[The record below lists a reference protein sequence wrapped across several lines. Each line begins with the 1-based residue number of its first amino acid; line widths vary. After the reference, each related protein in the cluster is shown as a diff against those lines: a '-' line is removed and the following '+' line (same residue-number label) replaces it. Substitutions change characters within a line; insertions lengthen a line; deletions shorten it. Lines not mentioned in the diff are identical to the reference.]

1 MERVRKLEGV
11 VAAGAVVLGAALVL
25 AGPGKAGAGEVRVT
39 YGGAGVGATA
49 YVMSGGLAE
58 LVSKQ
63 GKGVKMTAQATRGFE
78 ENVRLVES
86 GELDFGMISTV
97 LLDQAL
103 KGEKPFAK
111 KHENLRAVAVA
122 IVSPIQWVT
131 YKKAGIRAMAD
142 LKGKRVNMGPVG
154 SSSAYMAGLT
164 LEAYGVQDAVR
175 KSFLNWAE
183 GARALQDGKLDA
195 FSITGA
201 APFPAV
207 VEAAAAGE
215 IHLITM
221 DEDGVK
227 KINAKFPTLFGY
239 SIKKGT
245 YRGQDADALTI
256 AYNGYTVA
264 HKGVPDEAVFEVLR
278 VMMTGEGRKQ
288 LVTVHRGWE
297 ALELNPGF
305 DGLKAIGL
313 RLHPGAERY
322 WREKG
327 HAIPPEI
334 AAPR

>member
-1 MERVRKLEGV
+1 MRCVRRWGLGAGGCLA
-11 VAAGAVVLGAALVL
+11 VAGSLVLGAA
-25 AGPGKAGAGEVRVT
+25 AAMAGEVRVT
-39 YGGAGVGATA
+39 IGGAGVGAVA

-58 LVSKQ
+58 LVAKQ
-63 GKGVKMTAQATRGFE
+63 AKGVRMTAQATRGFE
-78 ENVRLVES
+78 ENTRLVES
-86 GELDFGMISTV
+86 GELDFGFSSTI

-111 KHENLRAVAVA
+111 KHTNIRGAAVA
-122 IVSPIQWVT
+122 IVSPVQWVA
-131 YKKAGIRAMAD
+131 YKKSGIKTMAD

-164 LEAYGVQDAVR
+164 LEAYGVQDEVR

-215 IHLITM
+215 IQMVSL
-221 DEDGVK
+221 DQEGVK
-227 KINAKFPTLFGY
+227 RINAKYPTLFGFT
-239 SIKKGT
+239 IKKGV
-245 YRGQDADALTI
+245 YHGQDADALTI

-264 HKGVPDEAVFEVLR
+264 NKGVPDEAVYEVLR
-278 VMMTGEGRKQ
+278 VMMSDEGRKQ
-288 LVTVHRGWE
+288 LVAVHRGWA

-327 HAIPPEI
+327 HAVPPEI